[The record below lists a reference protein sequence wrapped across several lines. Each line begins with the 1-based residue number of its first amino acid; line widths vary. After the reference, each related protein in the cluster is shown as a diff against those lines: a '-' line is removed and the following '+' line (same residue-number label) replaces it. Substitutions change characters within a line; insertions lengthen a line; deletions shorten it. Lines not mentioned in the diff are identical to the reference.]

1 MSTCSVLCK
10 ILFCHEANPLFTCY
24 LHACSS
30 NTNVTIFDD
39 WRKFWAINQSFNNKF
54 RKLYYPTLVSV
65 WCLAGEEKTRFAW
78 DWGRDWSSE
87 STKKEC
93 YENRFFGIREL
104 WPGVGISK
112 QHGGKIPDRKYAGEA
127 GAENTPPSQTKK
139 IQLWDIKDFENFPPE
154 VKKILRKKARWP
166 LLLVQHVQ
174 FSKLKYSY
182 NLNDRV
188 FLFSAKTYQI
198 LWTRCLLLS
207 IWSVTKQNEV

>member
-30 NTNVTIFDD
+30 NTNFTIFDD

-93 YENRFFGIREL
+93 YENRFFGIRDL
-104 WPGVGISK
+104 WPGLGISK
-112 QHGGKIPDRKYAGEA
+112 QHGGKIPDRKYAREA

-139 IQLWDIKDFENFPPE
+139 NTIVRYQRFWKLSNWGEKNSQEKGPMATTASPTCAIFK
-154 VKKILRKKARWP
+154 VKIL
-166 LLLVQHVQ
+166 L
-174 FSKLKYSY
+174 
-182 NLNDRV
+182 
-188 FLFSAKTYQI
+188 
-198 LWTRCLLLS
+198 
-207 IWSVTKQNEV
+207 

>member
-1 MSTCSVLCK
+1 MCDAQRGRRK
-10 ILFCHEANPLFTCY
+10 Q
-24 LHACSS
+24 SS
-30 NTNVTIFDD
+30 LGT
-39 WRKFWAINQSFNNKF
+39 
-54 RKLYYPTLVSV
+54 
-65 WCLAGEEKTRFAW
+65 GEERAANRLKKSAVKTVCKETSVSREVFQ
-78 DWGRDWSSE
+78 DPGFMTGTRDFKATLGQDSRSKVCTGSGCWKYSTVSDKKKTIVRGCQRYIE
-87 STKKEC
+87 S
-93 YENRFFGIREL
+93 
-104 WPGVGISK
+104 
-112 QHGGKIPDRKYAGEA
+112 
-127 GAENTPPSQTKK
+127 
-139 IQLWDIKDFENFPPE
+139 FPTE